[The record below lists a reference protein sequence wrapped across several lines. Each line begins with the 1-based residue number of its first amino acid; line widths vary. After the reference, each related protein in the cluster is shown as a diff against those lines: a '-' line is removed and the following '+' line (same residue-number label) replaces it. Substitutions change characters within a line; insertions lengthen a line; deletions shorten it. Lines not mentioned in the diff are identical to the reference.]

1 MLRKWFKIKLW
12 KRVLGGL
19 VLGIVAGLLL
29 GEQSVILKPIGDLF
43 INAIRMLVVPL
54 IFTTLVAG
62 VTSMGSAAK
71 LGSIGVK
78 AIGLYLVTTALAI
91 TIGLCFGIVLA
102 PGVGVELAGTAPRP
116 VAVAPGLVE
125 RLINIIP
132 ANPIKAL
139 ADGDVLSIIFFAILF
154 GIGILV
160 AGEKGRP
167 VGQAITS
174 AADVMLQ
181 ITHMVME
188 LAPFGVFALIAWVAG
203 TQGAATLLNIFT
215 LTVAVY
221 AACVVHMVVVYGG
234 LIKFV
239 LRLPLIRFFRGIL
252 DAQAV
257 AFSTSSSSATL
268 PVTLSCVSDNLG
280 VERAVAS
287 SVLPLGATINM
298 DGTALYL
305 GIVALFAAQVFGL
318 DLSFADYLMIGL
330 TATLASVGAAGI
342 PSASLFLLAT
352 VLQVIN
358 LGPEET
364 ALVVG
369 FIFPFDRILDMA
381 RTAVNVTGDAAVA
394 VAVGKFEGQLDE
406 EIFRTPAVV

>member
-1 MLRKWFKIKLW
+1 MLRKWFEIKLW
-12 KRVLGGL
+12 KRVIGGL

-62 VTSMGSAAK
+62 VTSIGSAAK

-91 TIGLCFGIVLA
+91 TIGLFFGTVLA

-116 VAVAPGLVE
+116 VAAAPGLVE

-132 ANPIKAL
+132 DNPIRAL

-160 AGEKGRP
+160 AGDKGRP
-167 VGQAITS
+167 VGEAITS
-174 AADVMLQ
+174 AADVMLK

-280 VERAVAS
+280 VNRAVAS

-352 VLQVIN
+352 VLQVID

-364 ALVVG
+364 ALIVG

-394 VAVGKFEGQLDE
+394 VAVGKLEGQLDE
-406 EIFRTPAVV
+406 EIFRAPRVV

>member
-1 MLRKWFKIKLW
+1 MRKWFKIKLW
-12 KRVLGGL
+12 KRVIGGL

-62 VTSMGSAAK
+62 VTSIGSAAK

-91 TIGLCFGIVLA
+91 TIGLFFGTVLA

-116 VAVAPGLVE
+116 VAAAPGLVE

-132 ANPIKAL
+132 DNPIRAL

-160 AGEKGRP
+160 AGDKGRP
-167 VGQAITS
+167 VGEAITS

-221 AACVVHMVVVYGG
+221 VACVVHMVVVYGG

-280 VERAVAS
+280 VKRAVAS

-352 VLQVIN
+352 VLQVID

-364 ALVVG
+364 ALIVG

-406 EIFRTPAVV
+406 EIFRRPAVV

>member
-1 MLRKWFKIKLW
+1 MMRKWFEIKLW

-19 VLGIVAGLLL
+19 ALGIVAGLLL
-29 GEQSVILKPIGDLF
+29 GEQSVVLKPIGDLF
-43 INAIRMLVVPL
+43 INAIKMLVVPL
-54 IFTTLVAG
+54 IFTTLVSG

-78 AIGLYLVTTALAI
+78 AIGLYLVTTAMAI
-91 TIGLCFGIVLA
+91 TIGLAFGTVLA
-102 PGVGVELAGTAPRP
+102 PGAGVELAGTAPRP
-116 VAVAPGLVE
+116 VAAAPGLVE

-132 ANPIKAL
+132 ANPIQAL

-154 GIGILV
+154 GVGILV

-167 VGQAITS
+167 VGDAITS
-174 AADVMLQ
+174 AAEVMLK

-203 TQGAATLLNIFT
+203 TQGAATLLHIFT
-215 LTVAVY
+215 LAVAVY

-234 LIKFV
+234 LVRFV

-358 LGPEET
+358 LGPEQT

-381 RTAVNVTGDAAVA
+381 RTTVNVTGDAAVA
-394 VAVGKFEGQLDE
+394 VAVGKLEGQLDE
-406 EIFRTPAVV
+406 EIFRKPAVV

>member
-12 KRVLGGL
+12 KRVIGGL

-91 TIGLCFGIVLA
+91 TIGLFFGTVLA

-116 VAVAPGLVE
+116 VAAAPGLVE

-132 ANPIKAL
+132 DNPIRAL

-160 AGEKGRP
+160 AGDKGRP
-167 VGQAITS
+167 VGEAITS
-174 AADVMLQ
+174 AADVMLK

-280 VERAVAS
+280 VKRAVAS

-352 VLQVIN
+352 VLQVID

-364 ALVVG
+364 ALIVG

-406 EIFRTPAVV
+406 EIFRRPAVV

>member
-91 TIGLCFGIVLA
+91 TIGLCFGAILA
-102 PGVGVELAGTAPRP
+102 PGAGVELAGTAPRP

-318 DLSFADYLMIGL
+318 ELSFADYLMIGL

-364 ALVVG
+364 ALIVG

-406 EIFRTPAVV
+406 EVFRTPAVV